1 MGKGDQRSRRGKI
14 WRGTFGRRRP
24 KTSKT
29 VAPATAAPAA
39 VEEKKPAKK
48 EKEAAAAEQG

>member
-24 KTSKT
+24 KKSKR
-29 VAPATAAPAA
+29 AAPVNVAA
-39 VEEKKPAKK
+39 PVEDKKGRAKK
-48 EKEAAAAEQG
+48 EEAETAE